1 MSPKCPMIRKSYP
14 PGQKS
19 KRRPTPLSEYGK
31 ELREKQ
37 KLKNW
42 YNLGEKQFR
51 NYVKE
56 ILRKKGRVENTAET
70 LIRRLESR
78 LDNVVFRLGFA
89 KSHSQARQ
97 MVSHGHFLVNGKTV
111 NIPSRQLKKR
121 DKVSLHSSSQKSKIF
136 SELKASLKKHQTPSW
151 LKLDADKMEGE
162 VIGEPT
168 VEEASPP
175 AEISAIFEFYSR

>member
-1 MSPKCPMIRKSYP
+1 MSPKCPMIQKSYP
-14 PGQKS
+14 PGQKN
-19 KRRPTPLSEYGK
+19 KRRSAPLSEYGK

-37 KLKNW
+37 KLKKW

-51 NYVKE
+51 NYAKE
-56 ILRKKGRVENTAET
+56 ILRKRGRVENTAEA

-89 KSHSQARQ
+89 KSRSQARQ

-111 NIPSRQLKKR
+111 NIPSRQLKKG
-121 DKVSLHSSSQKSKIF
+121 DKVSLHPSSQKNKIF
-136 SELKASLKKHQTPSW
+136 SELKASLKKYQAPSW
-151 LKLDADKMEGE
+151 LRLDADKMEGE
-162 VIGEPT
+162 VIGAPT